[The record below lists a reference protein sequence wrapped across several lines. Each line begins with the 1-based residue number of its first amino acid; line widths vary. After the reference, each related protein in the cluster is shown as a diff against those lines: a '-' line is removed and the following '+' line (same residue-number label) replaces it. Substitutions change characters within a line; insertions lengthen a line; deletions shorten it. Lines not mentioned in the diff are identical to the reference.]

1 MMAPVNPREAAVN
14 LRIPGPTPCPPEVL
28 EAMGRQMINHRG
40 PEFADLLARLTSGL
54 QTLFQTKNDVL
65 ILTTSGTGAMEA
77 AVVNTLSPG
86 DRVLNVSIGAFG
98 DRFANIAETYGV
110 DVVRMEVEWGKAAS
124 PDEIEKALAADP
136 AIKAVLVT
144 HNETSTGVTNDLEA
158 IAKVVRRFDKL
169 LVVDAVSSLG
179 SIPLPV
185 DEWGVDVAVTASQ
198 KGFKV
203 PPALAFASV
212 SERGWK
218 AAAEAK
224 IPRFYQDFAKA
235 RDFRDKGQTPWTP
248 AVSVCFGLDVALDML
263 LKEGV
268 ENIFAR
274 HHRIGNKTREAV
286 KSLGLQL
293 FADEKFASDTVTA
306 VRVPEGVDGPS
317 LNKLMREEYGTV
329 LAGGQGRLAGK
340 IFRIGHLGLVS
351 EADID
356 ATMDALRK
364 AFPRVGFQVPAAAS

>member
-1 MMAPVNPREAAVN
+1 MN
-14 LRIPGPTPCPPEVL
+14 LRIPGPTPCPPDVL
-28 EAMGRQMINHRG
+28 EATGRQMINHRG
-40 PEFADLLARLTSGL
+40 PEFADLLARVTSGL
-54 QTLFQTKNDVL
+54 QTIFQTKKDVF

-77 AVVNTLSPG
+77 AVVNMLSPG

-98 DRFANIAETYGV
+98 DRFASIAETYGV
-110 DVVRMEVEWGKAAS
+110 DVVRMEVEWGQAAD
-124 PDEIEKALAADP
+124 PDEIEKALAGDP
-136 AIKAVLVT
+136 AIKAVQIT
-144 HNETSTGVTNDLEA
+144 HNETATGVTNDLET

-169 LVVDAVSSLG
+169 LLVDAVSSLG
-179 SIPLPV
+179 AIPLPV
-185 DEWGVDVAVTASQ
+185 DEWDVDVAVTASQ

-212 SERGWK
+212 SERAWK

-224 IPRFYQDFAKA
+224 IPRFYLDFAKA

-248 AVSVCFGLDVALDML
+248 AVSVFFGLDVALDVL
-263 LKEGV
+263 LKEGLD
-268 ENIFAR
+268 NIFER
-274 HHRIGNKTREAV
+274 HRRVGAKTREGV

-293 FADEKFASDTVTA
+293 FADERFASNTVTA
-306 VRVPEGVDGPS
+306 VRVPEGVDGPA

-329 LAGGQGRLAGK
+329 LAGGQARLAGK

-356 ATMDALRK
+356 ATLDALRK
-364 AFPRVGFQVPAAAS
+364 ALPRVGFQVPAAAS